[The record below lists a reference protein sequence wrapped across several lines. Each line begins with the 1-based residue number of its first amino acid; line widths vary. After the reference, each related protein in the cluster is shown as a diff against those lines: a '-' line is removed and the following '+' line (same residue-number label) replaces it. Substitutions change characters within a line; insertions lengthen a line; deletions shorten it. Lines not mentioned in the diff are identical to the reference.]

1 LISLHGWAS
10 EDGLEKWRS
19 LIIQWMDGIAFVAS
33 VMAWEFMNEKHNFKP
48 HISSEREMR

>member
-1 LISLHGWAS
+1 LHGWGI

-19 LIIQWMDGIAFVAS
+19 LINQWMDGIAFVAS

-48 HISSEREMR
+48 RFICESGM